1 MGTSVDMTGSHA
13 DGRIEMLSISFAEK
27 AGVARAGSLFLKL
40 LWLDELATEGLNK
53 IEISEDAG
61 DIETLIGLTD
71 EMLTLMDDLEPAASL
86 LLHIVEESRGFLN
99 AVFPDVVS
107 RNAEYFTSRF
117 DALRLRPDLLIE
129 RFEKV
134 GGFENAA
141 LNSANTLLRESAE
154 LRENLQ
160 RRKTD
165 LANREVTQADFP
177 HRIACALFVGAAA
190 CALVGGI
197 AAGVPLFAAGG
208 AAAILAAE
216 APTAS
221 AFLATIASAVCSGC
235 FD

>member
-1 MGTSVDMTGSHA
+1 MT
-13 DGRIEMLSISFAEK
+13 LISFTEK
-27 AGVARAGSLFLKL
+27 AAVARAGSLFLKL

-53 IEISEDAG
+53 IATSEDAG
-61 DIETLIGLTD
+61 DIETLIDLTD
-71 EMLTLMDDLEPAASL
+71 EMLTLLDDLEPAASL
-86 LLHIVEESRGFLN
+86 LVHIVEKSRGFLN

-117 DALRLRPDLLIE
+117 DALRLEPGLLVE
-129 RFEKV
+129 RFEKM

-141 LNSANTLLRESAE
+141 LNSANTLLFESAG

-160 RRKTD
+160 RRKRD

-177 HRIACALFVGAAA
+177 HRIGCALFIGGAVL
-190 CALVGGI
+190 ALVGGI
-197 AAGVPLFAAGG
+197 AAGVPLLAAGG
-208 AAAILAAE
+208 AATILAVE

-221 AFLATIASAVCSGC
+221 VFLTTIASAACSGC